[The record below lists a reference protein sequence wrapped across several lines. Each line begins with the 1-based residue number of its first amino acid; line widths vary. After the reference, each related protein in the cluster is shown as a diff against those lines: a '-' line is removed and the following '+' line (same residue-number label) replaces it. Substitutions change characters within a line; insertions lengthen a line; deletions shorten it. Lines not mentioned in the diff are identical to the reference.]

1 MNLCHLPSFSNVS
14 IYANMQSW
22 PDSAYFCYIFR
33 LITVHIFKKNY
44 CIKLTCLIIS
54 QCIKEKMAGVTG
66 TCFTFLETVLSS
78 DSTYL
83 IHLYIMFY
91 ICIFVI
97 QTDVIVRDHSF
108 PRAAEFRA
116 EPRNL
121 AVAAEFHGI
130 RGNSAERPNS
140 GPFLFMSVISHS
152 SLISHQ

>member
-1 MNLCHLPSFSNVS
+1 MNLCHLPSLSNVS

-44 CIKLTCLIIS
+44 CIKLTCLIIG
-54 QCIKEKMAGVTG
+54 QYIKEKMAGGTG

-91 ICIFVI
+91 VCVFVI
-97 QTDVIVRDHSF
+97 QTDVMVTEKWIHAVQLQYDV
-108 PRAAEFRA
+108 
-116 EPRNL
+116 NVIL
-121 AVAAEFHGI
+121 AFQTAHI
-130 RGNSAERPNS
+130 KMLR
-140 GPFLFMSVISHS
+140 
-152 SLISHQ
+152 SLYQHVCVVT